1 MISKSLDIQ
10 HMTKYNIGV
19 TNVVTTLAAITGAT
33 TIETL
38 MKPVYFV
45 PELKLTEVEVTGS
58 TVDAYGLTKA
68 QITAYALTH

>member
-1 MISKSLDIQ
+1 
-10 HMTKYNIGV
+10 MTKYNIGV

-33 TIETL
+33 TIDTL

-68 QITAYALTH
+68 

>member
-1 MISKSLDIQ
+1 
-10 HMTKYNIGV
+10 MTKYNIGV

-33 TIETL
+33 DIDTL

-45 PELKLTEVEVTGS
+45 PELKLTEVEVTES

-68 QITAYALTH
+68 